1 MPFTRS
7 AKGGEVGVGEGG
19 IDGVTF
25 SAAGEGVVCAAFEGV
40 ITGVGPPRVQAA
52 RELANNITSTS
63 KAKTLM

>member
-7 AKGGEVGVGEGG
+7 AKGGEVGVGEGRT
-19 IDGVTF
+19 DGVAF

-52 RELANNITSTS
+52 RKVADNVTTTNE
-63 KAKTLM
+63 AKTLM